1 MLGKNNADHRATIE
15 VRDRLCETAIPA
27 LETTMRILNVL
38 SGIAV
43 IFTTLALAH
52 LIHHHALHASAS
64 DLHSPA
70 FLASVAAA
78 VAVAILSLIGGCLLI
93 RRGR

>member
-1 MLGKNNADHRATIE
+1 
-15 VRDRLCETAIPA
+15 
-27 LETTMRILNVL
+27 MRILNIACGVAVL
-38 SGIAV
+38 
-43 IFTTLALAH
+43 FTTLALAH
-52 LIHHHALHASAS
+52 LIHHHALHASTA

-70 FLASVAAA
+70 FLASVAGA